1 MIGMCR
7 FILKLYPYLRN
18 KDCMNVLY
26 GRLRNAE
33 MKKKL
38 DLVLVAKASTA
49 CILYFLMKKLP
60 GLNIRRP
67 LGMRP

>member
-33 MKKKL
+33 MKKKIGF
-38 DLVLVAKASTA
+38 S
-49 CILYFLMKKLP
+49 
-60 GLNIRRP
+60 
-67 LGMRP
+67 LGG

>member
-1 MIGMCR
+1 MIRMFR

-33 MKKKL
+33 MKKKTGL
-38 DLVLVAKASTA
+38 IFLEGPVLQ
-49 CILYFLMKKLP
+49 I
-60 GLNIRRP
+60 LNIAV
-67 LGMRP
+67 LWSALSTLSLIT

>member
-1 MIGMCR
+1 MIRMCR

-33 MKKKL
+33 MKKKIGF
-38 DLVLVAKASTA
+38 S
-49 CILYFLMKKLP
+49 
-60 GLNIRRP
+60 
-67 LGMRP
+67 LGG

>member
-1 MIGMCR
+1 
-7 FILKLYPYLRN
+7 
-18 KDCMNVLY
+18 MNVLY

-33 MKKKL
+33 MKKKIR

-49 CILYFLMKKLP
+49 CILYFLTKKLP
-60 GLNIRRP
+60 DLNIRRP